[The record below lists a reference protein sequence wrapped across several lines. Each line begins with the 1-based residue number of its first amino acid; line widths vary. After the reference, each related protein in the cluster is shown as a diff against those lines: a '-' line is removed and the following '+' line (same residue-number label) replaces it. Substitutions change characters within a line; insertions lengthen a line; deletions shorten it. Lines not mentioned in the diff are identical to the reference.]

1 MIELD
6 VARLCAE
13 DFELKYGV
21 KVMEPEEARR
31 YLAVLESSLSLI
43 PGVGALLNSAK
54 SLAGDR
60 MKNVSLTL
68 PTPFSTLI
76 LLSERA
82 VSEGSLYMATLAH
95 ELVHVAQIK
104 SVGAIQVGVDYAD
117 QEWRAVREGEAGGV
131 GLWVR
136 YVVTGFLPEATEA
149 GVSSS
154 DLYHLDDAHKKF
166 GRSIVQSALLTS
178 YTSAVPPHSVAI
190 DVLEWLQKHAPDT
203 IYVPQYRNP

>member
-1 MIELD
+1 MIGLH
-6 VARLCAE
+6 VARHCAE

-31 YLAVLESSLSLI
+31 YLAVLENSLSLI

-68 PTPFSTLI
+68 PTPFHTLI

-82 VSEGSLYMATLAH
+82 VSEASLYIATLAH

-104 SVGAIQVGVDYAD
+104 SVGAIQVGIDYAD
-117 QEWRAVREGEAGGV
+117 AEWRAVREGEAGGV
-131 GLWVR
+131 GLWTR
-136 YVVTGFLPEATEA
+136 YVVSGVLPAASEA

-166 GRSIVQSALLTS
+166 GRSIVDSALLTAH
-178 YTSAVPPHSVAI
+178 TSAIPPHSVAI
-190 DVLEWLQKHAPDT
+190 DVLDWLRMHAPDT
-203 IYVPQYRNP
+203 IYVPQYR